1 VDTNVNEGAVV
12 EDITNNRRSN
22 FLSAMEQR
30 ASATSI
36 TDIPLNQHQ
45 HILERHTKSLRET
58 CSMSVAGK
66 TYYLSCQ
73 KFCLIDV
80 DKI

>member
-1 VDTNVNEGAVV
+1 MDTNVDAGA
-12 EDITNNRRSN
+12 EAQDITNNRRSN

-30 ASATSI
+30 ASTTSN

-45 HILERHTKSLRET
+45 PTLERHTKSLRET

-66 TYYLSCQ
+66 TCYSSYRKTL
-73 KFCLIDV
+73 FN
-80 DKI
+80 